1 LILQLSLSVGFAVI
15 VSALCSIFEAAL
27 YSLPMSQVEIT
38 SQSHKRIG
46 RILMGLKKDIH
57 RPITAILTL
66 NTIANTAGAAVA
78 GAAAAAVFGDGG
90 MVWFSAAFTMTILLF
105 SEILPKTLG
114 IAYCRGLAVWIAYPI
129 HWMVVLLSPFVFL
142 IQTIVNLLPSRGD
155 GLLVSAEEIQALARQ
170 SQKSGEISLQERR
183 VITNI
188 IDLKN
193 KTVRQVMTP
202 LPVTFM
208 LDAALPVNRAAQIR
222 EGLNMHSRIPV
233 YEKNRDDI
241 VGIVL
246 RKDVLTCAAR
256 GEEKKVLRELMEPAH
271 FVPETSRL
279 TGVMLEF
286 FDRHKHLFIVVD
298 EYGAVTGV
306 VSLEDILEE
315 IMGREIID
323 ESDKDA
329 DLREMARRRRGS
341 LSNRA

>member
-1 LILQLSLSVGFAVI
+1 
-15 VSALCSIFEAAL
+15 
-27 YSLPMSQVEIT
+27 
-38 SQSHKRIG
+38 
-46 RILMGLKKDIH
+46 
-57 RPITAILTL
+57 
-66 NTIANTAGAAVA
+66 
-78 GAAAAAVFGDGG
+78 
-90 MVWFSAAFTMTILLF
+90 
-105 SEILPKTLG
+105 
-114 IAYCRGLAVWIAYPI
+114 
-129 HWMVVLLSPFVFL
+129 
-142 IQTIVNLLPSRGD
+142 
-155 GLLVSAEEIQALARQ
+155 
-170 SQKSGEISLQERR
+170 
-183 VITNI
+183 
-188 IDLKN
+188 
-193 KTVRQVMTP
+193 MTP